1 MSPHT
6 GRLWSATLG
15 GLHCVVVNVP
25 DQTGDDVAPEPA
37 QEPSG
42 TSSHGSGPA
51 VLYSER
57 QPVPLS
63 WWLIGIGVAALLAW
77 QGQMKR
83 EWYWGA
89 VVGVIALAAVIW
101 SLVYASRNRVV
112 VERDETGET
121 WLRVGDAA
129 LPRSAVSRTVPVPP
143 TARRAAMGRQL
154 DPAAYVVHR
163 TWIPAMAMFVLDD
176 PDDPTP
182 YWLVSTGEPEELL
195 RVFGAPVS

>member
-1 MSPHT
+1 M
-6 GRLWSATLG
+6 
-15 GLHCVVVNVP
+15 
-25 DQTGDDVAPEPA
+25 APEPA

-42 TSSHGSGPA
+42 TRSRGSGA
-51 VLYSER
+51 EVLYSER

-83 EWYWGA
+83 EWYWGV
-89 VVGVIALAAVIW
+89 VVGVIALAAVVW
-101 SLVYASRNRVV
+101 SLLYASRNRVI
-112 VERDETGET
+112 VERDGTGET

-143 TARRAAMGRQL
+143 TARQAAMGRQL

-195 RVFGAPVS
+195 KAFGAPVS